1 MVIFHS
7 YVKLPEGNSVFNK
20 GVLQQENAPSGAHPR
35 SFPLANDLAKTV
47 ERAETLPTIHLGAR
61 DFLPTPMTEH

>member
-1 MVIFHS
+1 MSLTREFS
-7 YVKLPEGNSVFNK
+7 SKKTLG
-20 GVLQQENAPSGAHPR
+20 GAHPR